1 MAISGVVVTQKEQ
14 VLSWV
19 TLSWLVAKLLGL
31 PRFSLHG

>member
-1 MAISGVVVTQKEQ
+1 MAISEVVVTKKEQ

-31 PRFSLHG
+31 HRFSLHG